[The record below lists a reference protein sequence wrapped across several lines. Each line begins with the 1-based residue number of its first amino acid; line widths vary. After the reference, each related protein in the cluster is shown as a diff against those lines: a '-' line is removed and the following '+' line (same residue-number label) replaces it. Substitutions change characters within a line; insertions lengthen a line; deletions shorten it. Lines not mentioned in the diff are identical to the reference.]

1 MSAPRVGFRVRGRI
15 GAIFLA
21 RHAIS
26 LEDATAFVPE
36 PRDVGEFARLRANGI
51 VREVRR
57 GEYWFDLPAYFA
69 RAEAISRRVTF
80 WSFIV
85 AVVGAGVAVLLY
97 RG

>member
-1 MSAPRVGFRVRGRI
+1 MNAPRVGFRVRGRI

-21 RHAIS
+21 RHAIGP
-26 LEDATAFVPE
+26 EDAIAFEPE
-36 PRDVGEFARLRANGI
+36 ERDVREFTRLRAAGV

-57 GEYWFDLPAYFA
+57 GEYWFDLPAYFV

-85 AVVGAGVAVLLY
+85 AVVGACVAVLFY